1 MEDIIHTEGGSDS
14 GVFFFYGFCTGAEN
28 KKPK

>member
-1 MEDIIHTEGGSDS
+1 MEDIILTEGGSDS
-14 GVFFFYGFCTGAEN
+14 GVFFFYGFCTGTKN